1 MLIIDTHVHLHP
13 VFDLDMALRSATG
26 HMEHMAGGATFRA
39 VLCLVDPAWTR
50 NEVRLLEEST
60 EAPGAWQFRRDEAA
74 KAIVAAN
81 DRGSLLYLLPGRQII
96 SRENLEVLALDV
108 QLEVPDRTR
117 TLEALID
124 HVLEEGG
131 IPVLPWSF
139 GKWTGARGRVVEA
152 VVRKRRDFVL
162 ADNGN
167 RWPNCGEPRLL
178 RLGRDRGLPVW
189 SGSDPLPFAP
199 EASRVGSCGI
209 LMDETSAAEAP
220 GKMLRRAS
228 AGDPVQTYRTPCS
241 FTRFTSA
248 MLRMQVRKW
257 R

>member
-1 MLIIDTHVHLHP
+1 MLIVDTHVHVHP
-13 VFDLDMALRSATG
+13 VFDLETALQSATR
-26 HMEHMAGGATFRA
+26 HMERMAGGAAFRA
-39 VLCLVDPAWTR
+39 VLCLVDPSGTR
-50 NEVRLLEEST
+50 NEVRLLDGPTGST
-60 EAPGAWQFRRDEAA
+60 GAWWFRRDEKA

-81 DRGSLLYLLPGRQII
+81 DAGSLLHLLPGRQII

-117 TLEALID
+117 TLEAVID
-124 HVLEEGG
+124 LVLEAGG

-152 VVRKRRDFVL
+152 VVRKRRDLAL

-167 RWPNCGEPRLL
+167 RWPNRGEPRLL
-178 RLGRDRGLPVW
+178 RLGRDLGLPVW

-209 LMDETSAAEAP
+209 LMDEAGAAEAP
-220 GKMLRRAS
+220 GKMLRRAL
-228 AGDPVQTYRTPCS
+228 AGDPVCAYRTPCS
-241 FTRFTSA
+241 FTHFASA